1 MLESNRIFEKPI
13 EDQTLSDIMGRRPRL
28 LVVDDQAAN
37 VQVIFKAFSQ
47 DHQVFMA
54 TSGNQAINV
63 CTEKMPDLVLL
74 DIEMP
79 DINGFEV
86 CSRLKS
92 NPLTKDIPV
101 IFVTSHDNEQA
112 EAKGFAVGAVDFITK
127 PISRE
132 IVRARVRTHLLLK
145 QQADLLR
152 KWVYMDGL
160 TGVFN
165 RRHFNERYSAEWGRA
180 FRHGGPLSLIF
191 IDVDFFKKYN
201 DHYGHQM
208 GDEVLRKIAG
218 AFKGV
223 ISRSADL
230 VARYGGEEFVCLL
243 PDTDAQGSYVVA
255 KQISEAVRSLKIEHI
270 QSTDHKIVTVSMGVA
285 TFHGGCKGGA
295 DDLLRMADEC
305 LYQAKHRGRNRIN
318 SMLAPLS
325 SDSIMP
331 SSYQPPVIDRT
342 EDHYGP

>member
-1 MLESNRIFEKPI
+1 
-13 EDQTLSDIMGRRPRL
+13 
-28 LVVDDQAAN
+28 
-37 VQVIFKAFSQ
+37 
-47 DHQVFMA
+47 
-54 TSGNQAINV
+54 
-63 CTEKMPDLVLL
+63 VLL

-79 DINGFEV
+79 DLNGFEV
-86 CSRLKS
+86 CSRLRM
-92 NPLTKDIPV
+92 NPQTKDIPV
-101 IFVTSHDNEQA
+101 IFVTSHDNEQS
-112 EAKGFAVGAVDFITK
+112 EAKGFSMGAVDFIIK

-160 TGVFN
+160 TGVYN
-165 RRHFNERYSAEWGRA
+165 RRHFNERYSSEWGRA
-180 FRHGGPLSLIF
+180 VRHGGPLSLIF

-218 AFKGV
+218 AFKTV
-223 ISRSADL
+223 VNRSSDL

-255 KQISEAVRSLKIEHI
+255 KEISDAVRALQIEHV
-270 QSTDHKIVTVSMGVA
+270 QSPEHKVVTVSMGIA
-285 TFHGGCKGGA
+285 TFHGGCRAGA
-295 DDLLRMADEC
+295 DDLLGMADEC
-305 LYQAKHRGRNRIN
+305 LYQSKNRGRNRIT
-318 SMLAPLS
+318 SMLAPLG
-325 SDSIMP
+325 SDSVMP
-331 SSYQPPVIDRT
+331 TNYQPPVIDRM